1 MADPELLEPPE
12 ELELPEDEEP
22 ELPEFPE
29 ELEVFAL
36 FALAAASAFAAASG
50 RFCGGRSAVELFYK
64 EPIGEPFRKTGPVPH

>member
-29 ELEVFAL
+29 ELEVFVL
-36 FALAAASAFAAASG
+36 FVLAAASALQ
-50 RFCGGRSAVELFYK
+50 RFSFRSSFRLF
-64 EPIGEPFRKTGPVPH
+64 PGFFCLTSCLFFFGFL